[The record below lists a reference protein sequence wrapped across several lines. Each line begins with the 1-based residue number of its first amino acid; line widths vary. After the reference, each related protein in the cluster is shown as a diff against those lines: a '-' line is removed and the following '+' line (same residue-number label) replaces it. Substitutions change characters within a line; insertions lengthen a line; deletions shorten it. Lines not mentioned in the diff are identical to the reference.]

1 MLTKLSLAHIA
12 FAPVAL
18 LIVEVFGQDGASY
31 QSVFTIHARQPSNIH
46 SVVNCIIFQCR
57 LQALWKEGRRPNETV
72 IGTDTYICI
81 E

>member
-31 QSVFTIHARQPSNIH
+31 QSVFTIHARQTDIKLNTSNDSH
-46 SVVNCIIFQCR
+46 F
-57 LQALWKEGRRPNETV
+57 KP
-72 IGTDTYICI
+72 
-81 E
+81 